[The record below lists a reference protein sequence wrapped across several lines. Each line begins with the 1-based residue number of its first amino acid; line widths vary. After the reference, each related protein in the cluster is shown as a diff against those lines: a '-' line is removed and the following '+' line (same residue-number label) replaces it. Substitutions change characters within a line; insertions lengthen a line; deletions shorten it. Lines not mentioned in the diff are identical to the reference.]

1 MNSQTLREARKYE
14 EASEKMI
21 PADHRPSF
29 HLSVRTG
36 WMNDPNGFSYYKG
49 RYHMFYQYYPY
60 DSHWNS
66 MHWGHAVSDDLLHW
80 EYLPAALAP
89 DESYDRDGCFSGNA
103 MTLPDGRQ
111 LLMYT
116 GVVQER
122 QKNEAV
128 VDWQN
133 QCIAVGDGVDYEKYE
148 NNPVIDAGDLP
159 EGFSRQ
165 DFRDPKLWQ
174 KSDGTYR
181 CIVGNRPAD
190 GSGQILLFSSP
201 DCFEWKYE
209 KVFAANNNRFGL
221 MWECP
226 DFFLLDGS
234 AVLLVSPQD
243 MLPVG
248 FEYHNGNGT
257 LCLIGDYDEKTDT
270 FTERYDQ
277 SVDYLSLIH
286 ISEPTRL

>member
-1 MNSQTLREARKYE
+1 MICYEQSDIARS
-14 EASEKMI
+14 AQVRGSFGKMI
-21 PADHRPSF
+21 PADHRPSL

-122 QKNEAV
+122 QKMRRSLTGRTSASQWVTAWIMRNM
-128 VDWQN
+128 
-133 QCIAVGDGVDYEKYE
+133 
-148 NNPVIDAGDLP
+148 
-159 EGFSRQ
+159 R
-165 DFRDPKLWQ
+165 
-174 KSDGTYR
+174 T
-181 CIVGNRPAD
+181 
-190 GSGQILLFSSP
+190 IL
-201 DCFEWKYE
+201 
-209 KVFAANNNRFGL
+209 
-221 MWECP
+221 
-226 DFFLLDGS
+226 
-234 AVLLVSPQD
+234 
-243 MLPVG
+243 
-248 FEYHNGNGT
+248 
-257 LCLIGDYDEKTDT
+257 
-270 FTERYDQ
+270 
-277 SVDYLSLIH
+277 
-286 ISEPTRL
+286 

>member
-49 RYHMFYQYYPY
+49 KYHMFYQYYPY
-60 DSHWNS
+60 DSHWDS

-122 QKNEAV
+122 QKIKRSLTGRTSASQWVTAWIMRNM
-128 VDWQN
+128 
-133 QCIAVGDGVDYEKYE
+133 
-148 NNPVIDAGDLP
+148 
-159 EGFSRQ
+159 R
-165 DFRDPKLWQ
+165 
-174 KSDGTYR
+174 T
-181 CIVGNRPAD
+181 
-190 GSGQILLFSSP
+190 IL
-201 DCFEWKYE
+201 
-209 KVFAANNNRFGL
+209 
-221 MWECP
+221 
-226 DFFLLDGS
+226 
-234 AVLLVSPQD
+234 
-243 MLPVG
+243 
-248 FEYHNGNGT
+248 
-257 LCLIGDYDEKTDT
+257 
-270 FTERYDQ
+270 
-277 SVDYLSLIH
+277 
-286 ISEPTRL
+286 